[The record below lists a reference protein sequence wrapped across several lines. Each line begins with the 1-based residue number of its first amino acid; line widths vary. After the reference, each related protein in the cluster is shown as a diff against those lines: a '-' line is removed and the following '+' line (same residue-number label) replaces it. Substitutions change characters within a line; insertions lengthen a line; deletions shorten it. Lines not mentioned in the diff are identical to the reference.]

1 VLRRVTQLHNQEI
14 WVMQTRSTIFIAA
27 LMATAALSQPV
38 LAQTTTTT
46 TTVVS
51 KPAMGVAITP
61 LNIRSGPGPE
71 YPVTGAIPT
80 NGQAAILGCIEGS
93 LWCQISYNGATGWA
107 YSQYMTGANVR
118 ALPPVAYTAPATTTG
133 TTIVRPT
140 YSGEFIAPAAAA
152 PPMSIAP
159 PPTVQTYVVQ
169 NPRPQVYLNGEVVEG
184 AGLPPDVVLTPVP
197 NSEYQYAYVNGV
209 PVLVEPS
216 TRRVRY
222 IYR

>member
-1 VLRRVTQLHNQEI
+1 
-14 WVMQTRSTIFIAA
+14 MQTKTTMMIAA
-27 LMATAALSQPV
+27 LMASAALLQPAF
-38 LAQTTTTT
+38 AQTTTTT
-46 TTVVS
+46 TTITT
-51 KPAMGVAITP
+51 PAMAVATTP

-93 LWCQISYNGATGWA
+93 LWCQISYNGAQGWA
-107 YSQYMTGANVR
+107 YSQYLTGANAR
-118 ALPPVAYTAPATTTG
+118 ALPPIAYSAPATTTG

-140 YSGEFIAPAAAA
+140 YSGDFVAPVATTQPMQIAP
-152 PPMSIAP
+152 P
-159 PPTVQTYVVQ
+159 PPTVQTYIVQ

-184 AGLPPDVVLTPVP
+184 AGLPPDVALAPVP
-197 NSEYQYAYVNGV
+197 GSEYQYAYVNGV

-216 TRRVRY
+216 SRRVRY

>member
-1 VLRRVTQLHNQEI
+1 
-14 WVMQTRSTIFIAA
+14 MQTRSTILIAA
-27 LMATAALSQPV
+27 LMGTAALSQPV

-46 TTVVS
+46 TTIS
-51 KPAMGVAITP
+51 TPAMAVATTP

-93 LWCQISYNGATGWA
+93 QWCQISYNGAQGWA
-107 YSQYMTGANVR
+107 YSQYLTGASIPT
-118 ALPPVAYTAPATTTG
+118 LPPVAYTAPSATTG

-140 YSGEFIAPAAAA
+140 YSGNFVAPVATTQ
-152 PPMSIAP
+152 PLPIAP
-159 PPTVQTYVVQ
+159 PPQAIQTYVVQ
-169 NPRPQVYLNGEVVEG
+169 HPRQQVYLNGEVVEG
-184 AGLPPDVVLTPVP
+184 VGLPPDVALAPVP
-197 NSEYQYAYVNGV
+197 DSEYQYAYVNGV
-209 PVLVEPS
+209 PVLVEPA

>member
-1 VLRRVTQLHNQEI
+1 
-14 WVMQTRSTIFIAA
+14 MQTRSTILIAV
-27 LMATAALSQPV
+27 LMGTAALSQPA
-38 LAQTTTTT
+38 LAQSTTTTT
-46 TTVVS
+46 TTV
-51 KPAMGVAITP
+51 ATQTVAVATTP

-80 NGQAAILGCIEGS
+80 NGQAAVLGCIEGS
-93 LWCQISYNGATGWA
+93 LWCQISYNGSQGWA
-107 YSQYMTGANVR
+107 YAQYLTGTGIR
-118 ALPPVAYTAPATTTG
+118 TLPPIAYTAPPTTTG

-140 YSGEFIAPAAAA
+140 YSGDFVAPVATTQ
-152 PPMSIAP
+152 PLSITPP
-159 PPTVQTYVVQ
+159 PPTVQTYIVQ

-184 AGLPPDVVLTPVP
+184 AGLPPDVALAPVP

-209 PVLVEPS
+209 PVLVEPT

>member
-1 VLRRVTQLHNQEI
+1 
-14 WVMQTRSTIFIAA
+14 MQTRSTILIAA
-27 LMATAALSQPV
+27 LMGTAALSQPV

-46 TTVVS
+46 TTIS
-51 KPAMGVAITP
+51 TPAMAVATTP

-93 LWCQISYNGATGWA
+93 QWCQISYNGAQGWA
-107 YSQYMTGANVR
+107 YSQYMTGANLR
-118 ALPPVAYTAPATTTG
+118 TLPPVAYTAPPATTG

-140 YSGEFIAPAAAA
+140 YSGDFIAPVASTQPLAIT
-152 PPMSIAP
+152 PP
-159 PPTVQTYVVQ
+159 PPTVQTYIVQ
-169 NPRPQVYLNGEVVEG
+169 HPRQQVYLNGEVVEG
-184 AGLPPDVVLTPVP
+184 AGLPPDVALAPVP
-197 NSEYQYAYVNGV
+197 DSEYQYAYVNGV
-209 PVLVEPS
+209 PVLVEPT

>member
-1 VLRRVTQLHNQEI
+1 
-14 WVMQTRSTIFIAA
+14 MQTRSTILMAA
-27 LMATAALSQPV
+27 LMAGAALSQPV

-46 TTVVS
+46 TTVTT
-51 KPAMGVAITP
+51 PAMAVATTP

-93 LWCQISYNGATGWA
+93 LWCQINYNGASGWA

-118 ALPPVAYTAPATTTG
+118 ALPPVAYAPPPSTNG
-133 TTIVRPT
+133 TTIVRRT
-140 YSGEFIAPAAAA
+140 YSGDFIAPVPSTA
-152 PPMSIAP
+152 PLSIAP
-159 PPTVQTYVVQ
+159 PPQTVQTYIVQ

-184 AGLPPDVVLTPVP
+184 AGLPPDVALAPVP
-197 NSEYQYAYVNGV
+197 NSEYEYAYVNGV

-216 TRRVRY
+216 SRRVRY

>member
-1 VLRRVTQLHNQEI
+1 
-14 WVMQTRSTIFIAA
+14 MQTRSTILIAA
-27 LMATAALSQPV
+27 LMGTAALSQPV

-46 TTVVS
+46 TTIS
-51 KPAMGVAITP
+51 TPAMAVATTP

-93 LWCQISYNGATGWA
+93 QWCQISYNGAQGWA

-118 ALPPVAYTAPATTTG
+118 TLPPVAYTAPPATTG

-140 YSGEFIAPAAAA
+140 YSGDFIAPVATTRPLPIA
-152 PPMSIAP
+152 PP
-159 PPTVQTYVVQ
+159 PPTVQTYIVQ
-169 NPRPQVYLNGEVVEG
+169 HPRQQVYLNGEVVEG
-184 AGLPPDVVLTPVP
+184 AGLPPDVALAPVP
-197 NSEYQYAYVNGV
+197 DSEYQYAYVNGV
-209 PVLVEPS
+209 PVLVEPT

>member
-1 VLRRVTQLHNQEI
+1 
-14 WVMQTRSTIFIAA
+14 MQTRSTILIAA
-27 LMATAALSQPV
+27 LMATAVLSQTV

-46 TTVVS
+46 VTTQ
-51 KPAMGVAITP
+51 AIGVATTP

-93 LWCQISYNGATGWA
+93 LWCQISYNGASGWA
-107 YSQYMTGANVR
+107 YSQYMTGASIR
-118 ALPPVAYTAPATTTG
+118 TLPPVAYAAPPATTGT

-140 YSGEFIAPAAAA
+140 YSGEFIAPVASTQ
-152 PPMSIAP
+152 PMSIAP
-159 PPTVQTYVVQ
+159 PPTVQTYIVQ

-184 AGLPPDVVLTPVP
+184 AGLPPDVALAPVP
-197 NSEYQYAYVNGV
+197 NSEYEYAYVNGV

>member
-1 VLRRVTQLHNQEI
+1 
-14 WVMQTRSTIFIAA
+14 MQTRSTILIAA
-27 LMATAALSQPV
+27 LVGTAALSQPA

-46 TTVVS
+46 TTIS
-51 KPAMGVAITP
+51 TPAMAVATTP

-71 YPVTGAIPT
+71 YPVIGAIPT

-93 LWCQISYNGATGWA
+93 QWCQISYNGAQGWA

-118 ALPPVAYTAPATTTG
+118 TLPPVAYTAPPATTG

-140 YSGEFIAPAAAA
+140 YSGDFIAPVATTQPLAIT
-152 PPMSIAP
+152 PP
-159 PPTVQTYVVQ
+159 PPTVQTYIVQ
-169 NPRPQVYLNGEVVEG
+169 HPRQQVYLNGEVVEG
-184 AGLPPDVVLTPVP
+184 AGLPPDVALAPVP
-197 NSEYQYAYVNGV
+197 DSEYQYAYVNGV
-209 PVLVEPS
+209 PVLVEPT

>member
-1 VLRRVTQLHNQEI
+1 
-14 WVMQTRSTIFIAA
+14 MQTRCSIMIAA
-27 LMATAALSQPV
+27 LMASAALSQPAF
-38 LAQTTTTT
+38 AQTTTTT
-46 TTVVS
+46 TTTVATQTLAI
-51 KPAMGVAITP
+51 AMTP

-93 LWCQISYNGATGWA
+93 QWCQITYNGVQGWA
-107 YSQYMTGANVR
+107 YSQYMQGAGIR
-118 ALPPVAYTAPATTTG
+118 TLPPVAYTAPPATTG

-140 YSGEFIAPAAAA
+140 YSGDFIAPVASTTA
-152 PPMSIAP
+152 PLQIAP
-159 PPTVQTYVVQ
+159 PPQAVQTYIVQ

-184 AGLPPDVVLTPVP
+184 AGLPPDVALTAVP
-197 NSEYQYAYVNGV
+197 DSEYQYAYVNGV

-216 TRRVRY
+216 SRRVRY

>member
-1 VLRRVTQLHNQEI
+1 
-14 WVMQTRSTIFIAA
+14 MQTRRRILIAA
-27 LMATAALSQPV
+27 LMASAALSQPV

-46 TTVVS
+46 TTVS
-51 KPAMGVAITP
+51 TPAMAVAITP

-93 LWCQISYNGATGWA
+93 LWCKISYNGLAGWA
-107 YSQYMTGANVR
+107 YSQYMTGAGIR
-118 ALPPVAYTAPATTTG
+118 TLPPVAYTAPPATTG

-140 YSGEFIAPAAAA
+140 YSGDFIAPVAST
-152 PPMSIAP
+152 PPLSIAP
-159 PPTVQTYVVQ
+159 PTTTVQTYIVQ

-184 AGLPPDVVLTPVP
+184 AGLPPDVALAPVP

-216 TRRVRY
+216 SRRVRY